1 MQREEHPLPLA
12 EHLQGQPTLIATD
25 PALAQRKLFLE
36 SYGCQMNFSDSEIV
50 ASILAE
56 HGYATTRNVFESDV
70 ILLNTCAIR
79 ENAEQK
85 VRHRLQEFK
94 QLKRKNP
101 SLVVGVLG
109 CMAER
114 LKEKFLEEEKLVD
127 LVAGPDAY
135 RALPQLIEEVDSGQR
150 SINVL
155 LSLEETYAEIT
166 PVRLTGNGVSAFI
179 SITRGCDNMCSFCV
193 VPFTRGRER
202 SRDPETILSEAKQLY
217 QDGYREITL
226 LGQNVDSYLW
236 YGGGPKKEFKN
247 LSPEE
252 QAAATT
258 FAGLM
263 DRVARIAPDLRI
275 RFTTSNPRDMTDEVL
290 YVMAAH
296 PNICKYIH
304 LPVQSG
310 HTDVLERMNRG
321 YSREEYLDR
330 IEAIQRIVPGCA
342 ISTDIISGFCG
353 ETEEEHEA
361 TLSLMAAV
369 RYDYAYMF
377 KYSERPR
384 TLAERKYKDDVPED
398 VKGRRLQ
405 EIIQLQTKLSLE
417 SNQRDI
423 GKTFEVMVEGKS
435 KKSDQ
440 EVYGRNSQNKV
451 VVFPDHGYAP
461 GSYVQ
466 VKIKDCTSA
475 TLKGEAVA

>member
-1 MQREEHPLPLA
+1 VC
-12 EHLQGQPTLIATD
+12 
-25 PALAQRKLFLE
+25 
-36 SYGCQMNFSDSEIV
+36 SSD
-50 ASILAE
+50 L
-56 HGYATTRNVFESDV
+56 
-70 ILLNTCAIR
+70 
-79 ENAEQK
+79 
-85 VRHRLQEFK
+85 
-94 QLKRKNP
+94 
-101 SLVVGVLG
+101 
-109 CMAER
+109 
-114 LKEKFLEEEKLVD
+114 
-127 LVAGPDAY
+127 
-135 RALPQLIEEVDSGQR
+135 
-150 SINVL
+150 
-155 LSLEETYAEIT
+155 
-166 PVRLTGNGVSAFI
+166 
-179 SITRGCDNMCSFCV
+179 
-193 VPFTRGRER
+193 
-202 SRDPETILSEAKQLY
+202 
-217 QDGYREITL
+217 REITL

-290 YVMAAH
+290 HVMAAH

-321 YSREEYLDR
+321 YSREEYLER

-361 TLSLMAAV
+361 TLSLMASV

-405 EIIQLQTKLSLE
+405 EIIHLQTRLSLE

-451 VVFPDHGYAP
+451 IVFPDHGYVP